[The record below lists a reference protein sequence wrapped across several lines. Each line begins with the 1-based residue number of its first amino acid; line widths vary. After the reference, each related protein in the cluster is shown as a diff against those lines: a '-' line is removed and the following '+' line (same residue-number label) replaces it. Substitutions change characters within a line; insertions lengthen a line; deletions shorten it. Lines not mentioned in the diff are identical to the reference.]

1 MDEKMKKIIGIVAQV
16 GGGLVALAL
25 VFPYLKSRYDMIDS
39 IWMIVGDKRHTIP
52 ALGVVFL
59 IAVIGV
65 DVCLSKKIVDK
76 MYSNLV
82 CLGLAVL
89 NFIFMLIE
97 TISTIV
103 ALDDYIIGR
112 VYKPGISFWLL
123 ILGSIVMM
131 GAAVTNTVM
140 RFKSGEMKFPGE
152 N

>member
-1 MDEKMKKIIGIVAQV
+1 MDEKMKKIIGIIAQV

-25 VFPYLKSRYDMIDS
+25 VFPYLKTRYDMIDS
-39 IWMIVGDKRHTIP
+39 IWMIVVDKRHTIP

-82 CLGLAVL
+82 CLGFAVF

-97 TISTIV
+97 TISAIV
-103 ALDDYIIGR
+103 ALDDYVIGR

-123 ILGSIVMM
+123 ILGSIVML

-140 RFKSGEMKFPGE
+140 RFKSGEMKFPGK